1 MTITCFILAELS
13 SLDGLETLALTTNA
27 ITLKRKLPQ
36 LQEAGLK
43 SINISLDTLEPKKFE
58 FLTRRKGKLLVLHLL
73 MMFNSCITVLRILLR
88 ILFLSQVY
96 MTERFVFS

>member
-36 LQEAGLK
+36 LREAGLK

-58 FLTRRKGKLLVLHLL
+58 FLTRRKGNLLVLHLL
-73 MMFNSCITVLRILLR
+73 MVLNSCITA
-88 ILFLSQVY
+88 F
-96 MTERFVFS
+96 

>member
-36 LQEAGLK
+36 LREAGLK

-58 FLTRRKGKLLVLHLL
+58 FLTRRKGK
-73 MMFNSCITVLRILLR
+73 
-88 ILFLSQVY
+88 
-96 MTERFVFS
+96 

>member
-36 LQEAGLK
+36 LREAGLK

-58 FLTRRKGKLLVLHLL
+58 FLTRRKGNLLVLHLL
-73 MMFNSCITVLRILLR
+73 MVLNSCITV
-88 ILFLSQVY
+88 F
-96 MTERFVFS
+96 

>member
-58 FLTRRKGKLLVLHLL
+58 FLTRRKGKLLLIA
-73 MMFNSCITVLRILLR
+73 FRILV
-88 ILFLSQVY
+88 ILVDCLIFAIFRLA
-96 MTERFVFS
+96 